1 MSGQGVR
8 RVPLGLEAFG
18 VSDLKNRFSP
28 SVPPA
33 RPDTFLGRLSGANL
47 SNPYPLIALLLAVLV
62 WGSLAVKHLPRDI
75 FPQIPIPV
83 VMVATFYP
91 GMNATQVERNITSLM
106 ERQFTMAGDVESI
119 HSRSLNGISLIK
131 VIFHSHVPVN
141 QAVSEISELSLSLL
155 SSLPPGTLPPMIV
168 SYSFSNVPVC
178 HVLLTSDSLSQAQ
191 LYDIASN
198 IVRPQLGSLQGV
210 SAPPIFGGKV
220 RQVSLYIHPN
230 RLINRHLT
238 PLDIVNAIYRQNT
251 LIPTGNIRIGSLNY
265 FTRFNSQVPDLSGI
279 RDIPVALSHR
289 VPVFVRDVADVRDS
303 FAPQENLV
311 LVDGKPSVV
320 LPIYR
325 ETGYSAL
332 SVIGQIRDALP
343 HLDKVP
349 REVKASVLFDQTIY
363 IRDALSSLLRET
375 LLGVLTSAVFIF
387 LILGDMRLGLLG
399 ILALPLTYMGVLA
412 FLGVT
417 GGTVNIM
424 TLGGLAISVGPMIDH
439 LVLVIESIKS
449 HGIDP
454 RDPPV
459 SMLRG
464 IIPILTPTVIA
475 TLAMIIVFVPLFF
488 LSGLIHY
495 LFTPLAISVIG
506 ANTMSL
512 IFSLTLIPWM
522 AYLVTHYLPARK
534 GKTDARLPALLD
546 KFFDW
551 YRDRLERLLDRPG
564 LTLATVALVI
574 GAFLSTA
581 HLIRLNLYPVIDS
594 GQFRIFVHF
603 PGGSRLMYSR
613 EEAIEIDQT
622 IRKGLPP
629 GSVASIVSNIGIKAG
644 WSSMYN
650 PNAGTDTAVI
660 DVALDSGKRRQWSTT
675 RAITRLEGL
684 LKARFPDTIFI
695 FKPAGIIEDLIS
707 RGRMAPVTV
716 EIHGDDLN
724 NNLLYA
730 KRLTH
735 LFRNVPGVLS
745 SNVFQRSHYPTLA
758 IHVDRVLSEIV
769 GTNVLE
775 ISQNVLVA
783 LNSNNQIRPIPWIDP
798 SSGFF
803 YFLSILYPPGFFRN
817 MDDLNNLAVAH
828 TRGHHIT
835 ILGELA
841 TVRHADDPE
850 EITHDRLDRA
860 IDILVVPSQGRSITV
875 SGHLRHLIETIPQPQ
890 GIHARFVGM
899 TQHIRS
905 SFSRMRDGIV
915 LAIFFLFLLLLV
927 FYRSF
932 LAPLVVLGVVP
943 LSIGGSVFALWLTQ
957 SSLNLV
963 SIMGILMTIGIA
975 TSNSIILMNRYLE
988 LERSGLSPRDAIIR
1002 GSRERIRPVLITSFS
1017 AVFAMIPVS
1026 IHWGTGT
1033 ENTIP
1038 LARAV
1043 IGGLGVATP
1052 LTLFAIPVIWSLASS
1067 RFRTQTTE
1075 RGSGD

>member
-1 MSGQGVR
+1 M
-8 RVPLGLEAFG
+8 LY
-18 VSDLKNRFSP
+18 LKNHS
-28 SVPPA
+28 SASLPPA
-33 RPDTFLGRLSGANL
+33 RPDSFFGRLAKGNL
-47 SNPYPLIALLLAVLV
+47 SNPYPLIAFLLAILV
-62 WGSLAVKHLPRDI
+62 WGLLAAKNLPRDI

-220 RQVSLYIHPN
+220 RQVSLYLHPN

-265 FTRFNSQVPDLSGI
+265 FTRFNSQVPDLSRI

-311 LVDGKPSVV
+311 LSDGKPSVV

-332 SVIGQIRDALP
+332 SVIEKIRDALP

-349 REVKASVLFDQTIY
+349 REVKATVLFDQTLY

-375 LLGVLTSAVFIF
+375 LLGVMASSFFIF
-387 LILGDMRLGLLG
+387 LILGDIRLGLLG
-399 ILALPLTYMGVLA
+399 ILALPLTYMGVLV
-412 FLGVT
+412 FLGVM
-417 GGTVNIM
+417 GQTVNIM
-424 TLGGLAISVGPMIDH
+424 TLGGLAIAVGPMIDH

-449 HGIDP
+449 HEIRP
-454 RDPPV
+454 NDPPV
-459 SMLRG
+459 AMFRG
-464 IIPILTPTVIA
+464 IAPILTPTVIA
-475 TLAMIIVFVPLFF
+475 TLAMMIVFVPLFF
-488 LSGLIHY
+488 LSGLVHY

-506 ANTMSL
+506 ANAMSL
-512 IFSLTLIPWM
+512 LLSLTLIPWL
-522 AYLVTHYLPARK
+522 AYLFTRHLPWREE
-534 GKTDARLPALLD
+534 KTASWLPSVLER
-546 KFFDW
+546 FFDW
-551 YRDRLERLLDRPG
+551 YRYRLALLLDRPG
-564 LTLATVALVI
+564 RILVMLMI
-574 GAFLSTA
+574 VLGGALSTA
-581 HLIRLNLYPVIDS
+581 HLIRINLYPVIDS

-603 PGGSRLMYSR
+603 TGGKRLSRSR
-613 EEAIEIDQT
+613 EEATEIDQL
-622 IRKGLPP
+622 IRKYLPP
-629 GSVASIVSNIGIKAG
+629 GSVVSIVSNIGIKAG

-660 DVALDSGKRRQWSTT
+660 DVAMVTKNRRHWSTT
-675 RAITRLEGL
+675 HVITRLEGL
-684 LKARFPDTIFI
+684 LKTRFPNTIFI
-695 FKPAGIIEDLIS
+695 FKPSGIIEDLIS
-707 RGRMAPVTV
+707 RGRMAPVIV

-730 KRLTH
+730 KRLAH
-735 LFRNVPGVLS
+735 AFRNLHGVLS
-745 SNVFQRSHYPTLA
+745 SNVFQRSHYPTLD

-769 GTNVLE
+769 GTNVSE
-775 ISQNVLVA
+775 VSQNVLIA

-798 SSGFF
+798 STGFF
-803 YFLSILYPPGFFRN
+803 YYLSVLYPPGFFRN

-841 TVRHADDPE
+841 NVQHADDPE

-875 SGHLRHLIETIPQPQ
+875 SGHIRRLIANIPQPK
-890 GIHARFVGM
+890 GIHIRFVGM

-905 SFSRMRDGIV
+905 SFGGMRDGIV
-915 LAIFFLFLLLLV
+915 LAVFFLFLLLLV

-943 LSIGGSVFALWLTQ
+943 LSIGGSVFALWVTQ
-957 SSLNLV
+957 SSFNLV

-988 LERSGLSPRDAIIR
+988 LERDGLPPRDAILR

-1026 IHWGTGT
+1026 FHWGTGT

-1043 IGGLGVATP
+1043 IGGLGAATP
-1052 LTLFAIPVIWSLASS
+1052 LTLLVIPVIWNMVSS
-1067 RFRTQTTE
+1067 RHWRRPAE
-1075 RGSGD
+1075 SGTGE